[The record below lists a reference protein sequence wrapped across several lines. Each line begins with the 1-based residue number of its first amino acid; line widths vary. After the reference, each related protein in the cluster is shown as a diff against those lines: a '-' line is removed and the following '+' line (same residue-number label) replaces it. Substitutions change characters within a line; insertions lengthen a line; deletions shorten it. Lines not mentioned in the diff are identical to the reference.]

1 VKIVM
6 VSRLG
11 DVGITDDV
19 QSERGY
25 HLRISFDDFDKF
37 FVNRRSEP

>member
-1 VKIVM
+1 M

-19 QSERGY
+19 DADRGY
-25 HLRISFDDFDKF
+25 TARVLLDDIEPRI
-37 FVNRRSEP
+37 EP